1 VVSEDNYHI
10 IPDAHLEAVML
21 KAIRIP
27 GNQGT
32 ILCAGVSLYS
42 VTAYFIA
49 NRQLKTLSPNGEAGR
64 FVKAVRAVIRCV
76 GEGKGAS
83 RTAKQHHQGHDFPHG
98 GSLAAP
104 EYVVTE
110 DDISR

>member
-1 VVSEDNYHI
+1 VVSENNYHI
-10 IPDAHLEAVML
+10 IPDAHLEAVKL

-27 GNQGT
+27 GNQDA
-32 ILCAGVSLYS
+32 ILCAGVSPYS

-49 NRQLKTLSPNGEAGR
+49 NRQLKALSPNGEAGR

-83 RTAKQHHQGHDFPHG
+83 RTAEHHHQGQEFPHFET
-98 GSLAAP
+98 L
-104 EYVVTE
+104 
-110 DDISR
+110 RH